1 MKGGRGAAEVEEAG
15 EVELGAEVEEAG
27 SEVVTSRI
35 FSKYYKVENMDFK
48 IFCVGA
54 VNNSFK

>member
-27 SEVVTSRI
+27 SEVVTFRI
-35 FSKYYKVENMDFK
+35 FSKYYKVEKYGFQNFLYWCGK
-48 IFCVGA
+48 
-54 VNNSFK
+54 